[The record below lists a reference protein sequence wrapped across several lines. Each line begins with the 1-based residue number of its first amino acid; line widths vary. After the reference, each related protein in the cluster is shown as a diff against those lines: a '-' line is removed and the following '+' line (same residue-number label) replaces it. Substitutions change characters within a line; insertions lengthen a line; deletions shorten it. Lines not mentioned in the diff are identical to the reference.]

1 MVLIMEYQ
9 WVQEFLSSPQLA
21 DIISYI
27 CLIGSYIALYFVKK
41 FVKRDNKNT
50 ISNVDLKA
58 AKLNAMQAKLE
69 ASDKKHEEE
78 REEWKKEKSELI
90 SEIKE
95 LKVAVRMCAS
105 NSDELVKKGVSNQVA
120 KILPVDD
127 ANIVVE
133 TEKEESKSVE
143 EE

>member
-1 MVLIMEYQ
+1 MEYQ
-9 WVQEFLSSPQLA
+9 WIQEFLSSPQLA
-21 DIISYI
+21 DVISYI

-50 ISNVDLKA
+50 ISNIDLKTT
-58 AKLNAMQAKLE
+58 KMNAIQAKLE

-78 REEWKKEKSELI
+78 REEWRKEKDELI

-95 LKVAVRMCAS
+95 LKQAVRICATNS
-105 NSDELVKKGVSNQVA
+105 NELVKKGISNQVS
-120 KILPVDD
+120 KMLPVEDGNIDVAVEDD
-127 ANIVVE
+127 VKS
-133 TEKEESKSVE
+133 EKVE

>member
-1 MVLIMEYQ
+1 MEYQ

-78 REEWKKEKSELI
+78 REEWKKEKQELI

-127 ANIVVE
+127 ANIIVE

>member
-1 MVLIMEYQ
+1 MEFE
-9 WVQEFLSSPQLA
+9 WVQNFLSLPQLA
-21 DIISYI
+21 DIISYVL
-27 CLIGSYIALYFVKK
+27 LITAYLSLYFVKK
-41 FVKRDNKNT
+41 FVKKDNKNT
-50 ISNVDLKA
+50 IKKIELKESRLNV
-58 AKLNAMQAKLE
+58 MQKKLE
-69 ASDKKHEEE
+69 DNDRKHEIE
-78 REEWKKEKSELI
+78 RELWKKDKRELI

-127 ANIVVE
+127 ANIIVE

>member
-1 MVLIMEYQ
+1 MEYQ

-41 FVKRDNKNT
+41 FVRRDNKNT
-50 ISNVDLKA
+50 INNIDLKA

-69 ASDKKHEEE
+69 ASDKKHEAE
-78 REEWKKEKSELI
+78 REEWKKEKQELI
-90 SEIKE
+90 SEIKG

-127 ANIVVE
+127 ANIIVE

>member
-69 ASDKKHEEE
+69 ASDKKHEAE

-127 ANIVVE
+127 ANIIVE

>member
-1 MVLIMEYQ
+1 MEYQ

-41 FVKRDNKNT
+41 FVRRDNKNT
-50 ISNVDLKA
+50 INNIDLKA

-69 ASDKKHEEE
+69 ASDKKHEAE
-78 REEWKKEKSELI
+78 REEWKKEKQELI

-127 ANIVVE
+127 ANIIVE

>member
-1 MVLIMEYQ
+1 MEYQ
-9 WVQEFLSSPQLA
+9 WIQEFLSSPQLA
-21 DIISYI
+21 DVISYI

-50 ISNVDLKA
+50 ISNIDLKT
-58 AKLNAMQAKLE
+58 AKMNAIQAKLE

-78 REEWKKEKSELI
+78 REEWRKEKDELI

-95 LKVAVRMCAS
+95 LKQAVRICATNS
-105 NSDELVKKGVSNQVA
+105 NELVKKGISNQVS
-120 KILPVDD
+120 KMLPVEDGNIAVAVEDD
-127 ANIVVE
+127 VKS
-133 TEKEESKSVE
+133 EKVE

>member
-69 ASDKKHEEE
+69 ASDKKHEAE

>member
-78 REEWKKEKSELI
+78 REEWKKEKQELI

-127 ANIVVE
+127 ANIIVE

>member
-78 REEWKKEKSELI
+78 REEWKKEKQELI
-90 SEIKE
+90 SEIEE

-105 NSDELVKKGVSNQVA
+105 NSNELVKKGISNQVS
-120 KILPVDD
+120 KMLPVEDG
-127 ANIVVE
+127 NIVVE
-133 TEKEESKSVE
+133 TEKIETESVE

>member
-41 FVKRDNKNT
+41 FVRRDNKNT
-50 ISNVDLKA
+50 INNIDLKA
-58 AKLNAMQAKLE
+58 AKLNAMQSKLE

-78 REEWKKEKSELI
+78 REEWKKEKQELI

-105 NSDELVKKGVSNQVA
+105 NSNELVKKGVSNQVS
-120 KILPVDD
+120 KMLPVEDS
-127 ANIVVE
+127 NIVVE
-133 TEKEESKSVE
+133 TEKIETESVE

>member
-41 FVKRDNKNT
+41 FVRRDNKNT
-50 ISNVDLKA
+50 INNIDLKA

-69 ASDKKHEEE
+69 ASDKKHEAE
-78 REEWKKEKSELI
+78 REEWKKEKQELI

-127 ANIVVE
+127 ANIIVE

>member
-27 CLIGSYIALYFVKK
+27 FLIGSYIALYFVKK

-78 REEWKKEKSELI
+78 REEWKKEKQELI
-90 SEIKE
+90 SEIKG

>member
-78 REEWKKEKSELI
+78 REEWKKEKQELI

-105 NSDELVKKGVSNQVA
+105 NSNELVKKGISNQVS
-120 KILPVDD
+120 KMLPVEDG
-127 ANIVVE
+127 NIVVE
-133 TEKEESKSVE
+133 TEKIETESVE
-143 EE
+143 EK

>member
-41 FVKRDNKNT
+41 FVRRDNKNT
-50 ISNVDLKA
+50 INNIDLKA

-69 ASDKKHEEE
+69 VSDKKHEAE
-78 REEWKKEKSELI
+78 REEWKKEKQELI

-127 ANIVVE
+127 ANIIVE

>member
-78 REEWKKEKSELI
+78 REEWMKEKQELI

-105 NSDELVKKGVSNQVA
+105 NSNELVKKGISNQVS
-120 KILPVDD
+120 KMLPVEDG
-127 ANIVVE
+127 NIVVE
-133 TEKEESKSVE
+133 TEKIETESVE

>member
-1 MVLIMEYQ
+1 MEYQ

-78 REEWKKEKSELI
+78 REEWKKEKQELI
-90 SEIKE
+90 SEIEE

-105 NSDELVKKGVSNQVA
+105 NSNELVKKGISNQVS
-120 KILPVDD
+120 KMLPVEDG
-127 ANIVVE
+127 NIVVE
-133 TEKEESKSVE
+133 TEKIETESVE

>member
-27 CLIGSYIALYFVKK
+27 CLIGSYIALYCVKK
-41 FVKRDNKNT
+41 FVRRDNKNT
-50 ISNVDLKA
+50 INNIDLKA

-69 ASDKKHEEE
+69 ASDKKHEAE
-78 REEWKKEKSELI
+78 REEWKKEKQELI

-127 ANIVVE
+127 ANIIVE

>member
-1 MVLIMEYQ
+1 MEYQ
-9 WVQEFLSSPQLA
+9 WVQEFLSSPQLT

-41 FVKRDNKNT
+41 FVRRDNKNT
-50 ISNVDLKA
+50 INNIDLKA

-69 ASDKKHEEE
+69 ASDKKHEAE
-78 REEWKKEKSELI
+78 REEWKKEKQELI

-127 ANIVVE
+127 ANIIVE

>member
-41 FVKRDNKNT
+41 FVRRDNKNT
-50 ISNVDLKA
+50 INNIDLKA

-69 ASDKKHEEE
+69 ASDKKHEAE
-78 REEWKKEKSELI
+78 REEWKKEKQELI
-90 SEIKE
+90 SEIKG

-127 ANIVVE
+127 ANIIVE

>member
-1 MVLIMEYQ
+1 MEYQ

-41 FVKRDNKNT
+41 FVRRDNKNT
-50 ISNVDLKA
+50 INNIDLKA

-69 ASDKKHEEE
+69 ASDKKHEAE

-127 ANIVVE
+127 ANIIVE

>member
-50 ISNVDLKA
+50 ISNIDLKA

-95 LKVAVRMCAS
+95 LKKAVRMCAS
-105 NSDELVKKGVSNQVA
+105 NSNELVKKGISNQVS
-120 KILPVDD
+120 KMLPVEDG
-127 ANIVVE
+127 NIVVKTEEIE
-133 TEKEESKSVE
+133 TEAVE

>member
-41 FVKRDNKNT
+41 FVRRDNKNT
-50 ISNVDLKA
+50 INNIDLKA

-69 ASDKKHEEE
+69 DSDKKHEAE
-78 REEWKKEKSELI
+78 REEWKKEKQELI

-127 ANIVVE
+127 ANIIVE

>member
-9 WVQEFLSSPQLA
+9 WVQDFLASPNLG
-21 DIISYI
+21 DIIAYVLLIVAYI
-27 CLIGSYIALYFVKK
+27 TLFFVRQ

-50 ISNVDLKA
+50 LSNIDLKS
-58 AKLNAMQAKLE
+58 AKLNSMQAKLE
-69 ASDKKHEEE
+69 ASDKKHEAE

-127 ANIVVE
+127 ANIIVE

>member
-1 MVLIMEYQ
+1 MEYQ

-69 ASDKKHEEE
+69 ASDKKHEAE

-127 ANIVVE
+127 ANIIVE

>member
-1 MVLIMEYQ
+1 MEYQ

>member
-78 REEWKKEKSELI
+78 REEWKKEKQELI

-105 NSDELVKKGVSNQVA
+105 NSNELVKKGISNQVS
-120 KILPVDD
+120 KMLPVEDG
-127 ANIVVE
+127 NIVVE
-133 TEKEESKSVE
+133 TEKIETESVE

>member
-1 MVLIMEYQ
+1 MEYQ

-78 REEWKKEKSELI
+78 REEWKKEKQELI
-90 SEIKE
+90 CEIKE

-105 NSDELVKKGVSNQVA
+105 NSNELVKKGISNQVS
-120 KILPVDD
+120 KMLPVEDG
-127 ANIVVE
+127 NIVVE
-133 TEKEESKSVE
+133 TEKIETESVE

>member
-78 REEWKKEKSELI
+78 REEWKKEKQELI

-105 NSDELVKKGVSNQVA
+105 NSTELVKKGVSNQVS
-120 KILPVDD
+120 KMLPVEDG
-127 ANIVVE
+127 NIVVE
-133 TEKEESKSVE
+133 TEKIETESVE